1 MPGEDRR
8 AQLRLLLAQ
17 GDSERVLDG
26 LADHWPADALQLAG
40 DGLLRALIGGTS
52 RAADLARRCATELR
66 SREWDGDAELAD
78 LLEATLGIGP
88 APPLR
93 PIAVD
98 LEDLAMVLEGDPL
111 QIGGRIDLRSGEV
124 WPAAAIEYAQDT
136 GELDADDDDEED
148 DGRWLS
154 VPCQGSRDGYRD
166 MELFAARIGDAGLGG
181 RLERALTGRGV
192 FRRFRDV
199 LAESPRHLQEWY
211 AFRDERQRGRARN
224 WLASEGYSPIP

>member
-8 AQLRLLLAQ
+8 TQLRLLLGQDDA
-17 GDSERVLDG
+17 DRVLEG
-26 LADHWPADALQLAG
+26 LADDWPADALQMAG
-40 DGLLRALIGGTS
+40 DGLLRALVGGAS
-52 RAADLARRCATELR
+52 RAADFARRCATELR

-88 APPLR
+88 IPLLR

-98 LEDLAMVLEGDPL
+98 LEELAMVLEGDPVHG
-111 QIGGRIDLRSGEV
+111 GGRVDLRTGEV

-136 GELDADDDDEED
+136 GELDDEESDEED
-148 DGRWLS
+148 VDRWLW

-166 MELFAARIGDAGLGG
+166 MELFAARIGDAGLRG
-181 RLERALTGRGV
+181 RLEQALTGRGV

-199 LAESPRHLQEWY
+199 LAESSRHLQEWY
-211 AFRDERQRGRARN
+211 AFKDERQRGRARN
-224 WLASEGYSPIP
+224 WLASEGYRPIP

>member
-8 AQLRLLLAQ
+8 TQLRLLLAQ
-17 GDSERVLDG
+17 DDSDRVLDG
-26 LADHWPADALQLAG
+26 LADEWPADALQLVG
-40 DGLLRALIGGTS
+40 DTLLRALVGGTS

-88 APPLR
+88 IPLLR

-98 LEDLAMVLEGDPL
+98 LEELAMRLEGDPVHA
-111 QIGGRIDLRSGEV
+111 GGRIDLRTGEV
-124 WPAAAIEYAQDT
+124 WPAAAIEYAQEA
-136 GELDADDDDEED
+136 GELDAADDDDEDE
-148 DGRWLS
+148 GRWLW
-154 VPCQGSRDGYRD
+154 VPCEGSRDGYRD
-166 MELFAARIGDAGLGG
+166 MELFAARIGDAGLRG
-181 RLERALTGRGV
+181 RLEQELTGRGV

-211 AFRDERQRGRARN
+211 AFTDERQRGRARN
-224 WLASEGYSPIP
+224 WLASEGYRPIP

>member
-1 MPGEDRR
+1 MPEQDRR
-8 AQLRLLLAQ
+8 AQLRFLLAQ

-26 LADHWPADALQLAG
+26 LADDWPADALQLAG
-40 DGLLRALIGGTS
+40 DGLLHAVIGGTS
-52 RAADLARRCATELR
+52 RASDLARRCATELR

-78 LLEATLGIGP
+78 LLEATLGIGT
-88 APPLR
+88 ATPLR

-98 LEDLAMVLEGDPL
+98 LEELAMVLEGDPVHS
-111 QIGGRIDLRSGEV
+111 GGRIDLRTGEV
-124 WPAAAIEYAQDT
+124 WPAEAIEYAQDT

-148 DGRWLS
+148 DRWLS
-154 VPCQGSRDGYRD
+154 VRCQGSRDGYRD

-199 LAESPRHLQEWY
+199 LAESPRHLQDWY
-211 AFRDERQRGRARN
+211 AFSEERQRGRARG

>member
-166 MELFAARIGDAGLGG
+166 MELFAARIGDAGLGS

-192 FRRFRDV
+192 FRRFRDI

-211 AFRDERQRGRARN
+211 AFTDERQRGRARG

>member
-8 AQLRLLLAQ
+8 TQLRLLLAQ
-17 GDSERVLDG
+17 DDADRVLEG
-26 LADHWPADALQLAG
+26 LADDWPADALQMAG
-40 DGLLRALIGGTS
+40 DGLLRALVGGAS

-88 APPLR
+88 IPLLR

-98 LEDLAMVLEGDPL
+98 LEELAMVLEGDPDHG
-111 QIGGRIDLRSGEV
+111 GGRVDLRTGEV

-136 GELDADDDDEED
+136 GELDDEESDEED
-148 DGRWLS
+148 DDRWLW

-166 MELFAARIGDAGLGG
+166 MELFAARIGDAGLRG
-181 RLERALTGRGV
+181 RLEQALTGRGV
-192 FRRFRDV
+192 FRRFKDV

-211 AFRDERQRGRARN
+211 AFKDERQRGRARN
-224 WLASEGYSPIP
+224 WLASEGYRPIP

>member
-1 MPGEDRR
+1 MLEQDRR
-8 AQLRLLLAQ
+8 GRLRLLLAQ
-17 GDSERVLDG
+17 DDSERVLDG
-26 LADHWPADALQLAG
+26 LADDWPADALQLAG
-40 DGLLRALIGGTS
+40 DGLLHTVIGGAS
-52 RAADLARRCATELR
+52 RTADLARRCATELR
-66 SREWDGDAELAD
+66 SRDWEGDAELAE
-78 LLEATLGIGP
+78 LLEAALGIGP
-88 APPLR
+88 APLLR

-98 LEDLAMVLEGDPL
+98 LEELAMVLEGDPVHG
-111 QIGGRIDLRSGEV
+111 GGRIDLRTGEV

-148 DGRWLS
+148 DGRWLW

-166 MELFAARIGDAGLGG
+166 MELFAARIGDAGLGS

-211 AFRDERQRGRARN
+211 AFRDERQRGRARS

>member
-8 AQLRLLLAQ
+8 TQLRLLLAQ
-17 GDSERVLDG
+17 DDSDRVLDG
-26 LADHWPADALQLAG
+26 LADEWPADALQLVG
-40 DGLLRALIGGTS
+40 DTLLRALVGGTS

-88 APPLR
+88 IPLLR

-98 LEDLAMVLEGDPL
+98 LEELAMLLEGDPVHA
-111 QIGGRIDLRSGEV
+111 GGRIDLRTGEV
-124 WPAAAIEYAQDT
+124 WPAAAIEYAQEA
-136 GELDADDDDEED
+136 GELDAADDDDEDE
-148 DGRWLS
+148 GRWLW
-154 VPCQGSRDGYRD
+154 VPCEGSRDGYRD
-166 MELFAARIGDAGLGG
+166 MELFAARIGDAGLRG
-181 RLERALTGRGV
+181 RLEQELTGRGV

-211 AFRDERQRGRARN
+211 AFTDERQRGRARN
-224 WLASEGYSPIP
+224 WLASEGYRPIP

>member
-1 MPGEDRR
+1 MPEQDRR
-8 AQLRLLLAQ
+8 AQLRLLLAE
-17 GDSERVLDG
+17 GDTERILDE
-26 LADHWPADALQLAG
+26 LADDWPADALQLAG
-40 DGLLRALIGGTS
+40 DGLLRAVIGGAS
-52 RAADLARRCATELR
+52 RASDLAHRCATELR
-66 SREWDGDAELAD
+66 SRDWDGDAELAD
-78 LLEATLGIGP
+78 LLEAKLGTGP
-88 APPLR
+88 VPLLR

-98 LEDLAMVLEGDPL
+98 LEELAMVLEGDPVHS
-111 QIGGRIDLRSGEV
+111 GGRIDLRTGEV

-148 DGRWLS
+148 DDRWLS

-199 LAESPRHLQEWY
+199 LAESPRDLHEWY

-224 WLASEGYSPIP
+224 WLASEGYRPIP

>member
-52 RAADLARRCATELR
+52 RAADLARRCPTELR

>member
-1 MPGEDRR
+1 MPEQDRR
-8 AQLRLLLAQ
+8 AKLRLLLAH

-26 LADHWPADALQLAG
+26 LADDWPAEALQLAG
-40 DGLLRALIGGTS
+40 DGLLRAVIGGAS
-52 RAADLARRCATELR
+52 RGADLARRCATELR
-66 SREWDGDAELAD
+66 FREWDGDAELAD

-98 LEDLAMVLEGDPL
+98 LEDLAMVLEGDPVHS
-111 QIGGRIDLRSGEV
+111 GGRIDLRTGEV

-136 GELDADDDDEED
+136 GELDADDDDAQD
-148 DGRWLS
+148 DDRWLS
-154 VPCQGSRDGYRD
+154 VRCQGSRDGYRD
-166 MELFAARIGDAGLGG
+166 MELFAARIGDAGLGS

-199 LAESPRHLQEWY
+199 LAGSPRHLQDWY
-211 AFRDERQRGRARN
+211 AFRDERQRGRARG
-224 WLASEGYSPIP
+224 WLASEGYSSIP